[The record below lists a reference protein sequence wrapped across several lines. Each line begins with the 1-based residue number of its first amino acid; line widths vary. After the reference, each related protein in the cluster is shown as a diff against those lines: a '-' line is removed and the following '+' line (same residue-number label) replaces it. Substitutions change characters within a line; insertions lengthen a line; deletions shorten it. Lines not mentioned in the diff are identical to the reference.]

1 MANCKGSVGSQF
13 WRGVIKLKEKF
24 FWGSVFMVNNGKK
37 TKFWENI
44 WINDYKLISSP
55 GYMLAVR
62 TRRFWLG
69 TVGTMATGILT
80 SEGLLVIWK

>member
-44 WINDYKLISSP
+44 WINDYKLCDKFPRLYASCENKEI
-55 GYMLAVR
+55 L
-62 TRRFWLG
+62 
-69 TVGTMATGILT
+69 VGDCWDNGN
-80 SEGLLVIWK
+80 